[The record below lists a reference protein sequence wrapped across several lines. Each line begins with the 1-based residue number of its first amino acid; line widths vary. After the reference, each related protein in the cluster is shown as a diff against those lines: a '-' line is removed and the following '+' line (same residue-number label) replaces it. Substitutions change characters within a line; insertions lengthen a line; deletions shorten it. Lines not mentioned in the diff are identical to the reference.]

1 MGARF
6 VMVGWGYR
14 AQAWLTAAQG
24 IGVTC
29 AGTVVR
35 TPRDTPVPA
44 YSSLAEALKATGA
57 DFVVASVS
65 IASAPDV
72 MREAVA
78 LGVPIMTE
86 TPPGPDAESL
96 RALWNDVGASGLVQ
110 VAEQYPHYPSHAAR
124 LAVVRSGV
132 IGMPTQVQVS
142 STQLH
147 HAAALMRAYQDL
159 APGPAVVRATA
170 TTAPLLQPILRTGW
184 TGVTEPEP
192 AVTTHAVVTF
202 GGRPGDRSPDGS
214 AGESGGAEQAGDGH
228 SGIYDFTDWQT
239 RNLLR
244 FRRLVVRGT
253 HGELDGE
260 QVLYWGGPESVLTSQ
275 IERRQSGHDLDMSG
289 YDSET
294 LSFNGEVVW
303 RNRWPGLHWSDD
315 QHATASILSAMAD
328 WVAGSGP
335 EPYPLAQGCQDSA
348 IGWAFETSARTGEPV
363 VLDNEPWW

>member
-14 AQAWLTAAQG
+14 AQAWLAAAEG

-29 AGTVVR
+29 AGVVVR

-44 YSSLAEALKATGA
+44 YGSLTEALKATGA

-65 IASAPDV
+65 IASAPEV

-96 RALWNDVGASGLVQ
+96 RALWNDVGPSGLVQ
-110 VAEQYPHYPSHAAR
+110 VAEQYPRYPSHAAR
-124 LAVVRSGV
+124 LAVVRCGV
-132 IGMPTQVQVS
+132 IGTPTQVQVS

-159 APGPAVVRATA
+159 APGPATVRATT
-170 TTAPLLQPILRTGW
+170 TTAPLLQPILRNGW
-184 TGVTEPEP
+184 TGATDPEP

-202 GGRPGDRSPDGS
+202 G
-214 AGESGGAEQAGDGH
+214 AEAEGTGH

-253 HGELDGE
+253 HGELDGDR
-260 QVLYWGGPESVLTSQ
+260 VLYWGGAESVLTSS

-303 RNRWPGLHWSDD
+303 RNRWPGRHWSDD
-315 QHATASILSAMAD
+315 QHATADILATMAD

-363 VLDNEPWW
+363 VLDDEPWW